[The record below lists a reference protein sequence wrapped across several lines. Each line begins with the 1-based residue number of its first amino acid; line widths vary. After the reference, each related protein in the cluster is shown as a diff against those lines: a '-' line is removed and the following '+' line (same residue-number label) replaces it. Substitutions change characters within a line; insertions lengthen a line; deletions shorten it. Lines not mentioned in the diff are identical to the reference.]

1 MARRESC
8 SRLADFYPQPFDKY
22 GKGFTMIRRLIGLLV
37 LLALIFPPVA
47 VAAVVIITRDV
58 VSRTESQ
65 VDLRMAS
72 IRAELTDIDEE
83 VEDVRARLANSV
95 TPINNVIAALDN
107 LFEDADDLVTGSL
120 TIPGLVMTDFVLGIS
135 GINHTIVIPDIPATT
150 LTIPG
155 LSSLRSLFEDTLGEM
170 ADTADAVS
178 ALLRLRFIPNQLSQA
193 AADVRGLWDY
203 LLGVGAAIT
212 PTVQIVLLACGVW
225 LVVVYCLA
233 LYFGLRTGWRMLM
246 GRT

>member
-1 MARRESC
+1 
-8 SRLADFYPQPFDKY
+8 
-22 GKGFTMIRRLIGLLV
+22 MIRRLIGLLV

-72 IRAELTDIDEE
+72 IRAELTDIEEE

-95 TPINNVIAALDN
+95 TPINNVISTLND

-120 TIPGLVMTDFVLGIS
+120 TIPGVVLTDFVLGIP
-135 GINHTIVIPDIPATT
+135 GIGTFTIVIPNIPATT

-155 LSSLRSLFEDTLGEM
+155 LSSLRGLFEDTLGEM

-178 ALLRLRFIPNQLSQA
+178 ALLRLRFIPNQLNQA
-193 AADVRGLWDY
+193 AADVHGLWDY
-203 LLGVGAAIT
+203 LMGVGAAIA
-212 PTVQIVLLACGVW
+212 PTVQIVLLACGIW
-225 LVVVYCLA
+225 LVVVYGLA